1 MSLIKLPKLK
11 IDESSIKEKVPLN
24 LSSTRNLS
32 INCIFNIFKILQR
45 FFQLKYILPKSKLI
59 IHMSLVF
66 QLKI

>member
-32 INCIFNIFKILQR
+32 NNCIFNIFKIL
-45 FFQLKYILPKSKLI
+45 
-59 IHMSLVF
+59 
-66 QLKI
+66 